1 MEVFMK
7 VRKMICV
14 WVAIVLTSA
23 FFGCSNV
30 FDPETNREE
39 IDPTKTQLYIG
50 NVNQGFGEDWLQ
62 YGIKPRFE
70 EFYKDTHFE
79 EGKTGVQLVINETD
93 YGTGLISKI
102 SGDTNEIYFTE
113 SVAYYQFVNAD
124 KLLDITDAVT
134 TPLTEYG
141 EERSILDKMNTDA
154 AKYFDTD
161 DTENGRQFQAIP
173 FYETY
178 FTIIY
183 NADLFAQE
191 SLYLTTSGS
200 GAWNNPLSWTSD
212 VNAPNIS
219 PGPDGDIGTTF
230 DNGLPAT
237 YDEFFQLCEKAKQSG
252 LIPLSWNGASGSYP
266 GNFLMNL
273 TANASGYDE
282 MMLNYSFDGVS
293 KTLVDSVN
301 YDNDTHTGTLQMG
314 DALNIELSN
323 GYELSRQAGK
333 YYALEFFDRVLK
345 GGYYN
350 TTYLG
355 NSTVSHI
362 EAQNAFIRTAE
373 FGGNSNG
380 KDTAMLID
388 GTWWM
393 NEAKNTFNSL
403 VGVYGEKAGTMQRNF
418 ALMPLPMPRADFE
431 RPGET
436 GTQSVFLDKH
446 MSACFINANIAPHKI
461 DLAKK
466 LLRFCHTDESIVEFT
481 KYTNTIKPYSYDH
494 TEADLK
500 GFTPYARSVITLK
513 QHSKTVPAYSKSK
526 IYVNDASG
534 LTNPSNFWAK
544 EGQNAPEAGLA
555 PSGGETAKTYFE
567 GMITYNSKTY
577 WDSKYKLYY

>member
-1 MEVFMK
+1 MRVK
-7 VRKMICV
+7 KMMCV
-14 WVAIVLTSA
+14 LVAIVLTSA
-23 FFGCSNV
+23 FSGCSDV
-30 FDPETNREE
+30 FSPETNREE

-70 EFYKDTHFE
+70 ELYKDTSFE

-102 SGDTNEIYFTE
+102 SGDTNEVYFTE
-113 SVAYYQFVNAD
+113 SVAYYQFVNAG

-141 EERSILDKMNTDA
+141 EERSILGKMNTDA
-154 AKYFDTD
+154 ANYFDTD
-161 DTENGRQFQAIP
+161 DTEEGKRFQAIP

-191 SLYLTTSGS
+191 SLYLTTAGS

-219 PGPDGDIGTTF
+219 PGPDGDIETTF

-237 YDEFFQLCEKAKQSG
+237 YDEFFQLCEKAKQAG

-266 GNFLMNL
+266 GNFLMNM

-293 KTLVDSVN
+293 KTLVDSVS
-301 YDNDTHTGTLQMG
+301 YDNDTHTGTLQIG
-314 DALNIELSN
+314 DALDIEPSK

-373 FGGNSNG
+373 FGGNANG

-446 MSACFINANIAPHKI
+446 MSACFINANIEPHKV

-481 KYTNTIKPYSYDH
+481 KYTNTIKPYAYQH
-494 TEADLK
+494 TEADLE

-513 QHSKTVPAYSKSK
+513 QYSKTVPAYSKSK

-567 GMITYNSKTY
+567 GMIAYNSKTY
-577 WDSKYKLYY
+577 WDSKYKQYY